1 MFPVRSYRDIVCV
14 GDKDSDV
21 YKDVTYGYKIYL
33 HERNQFWPRSDML
46 RLGQAKGREGW
57 T

>member
-46 RLGQAKGREGW
+46 RLGQAKGREG
-57 T
+57 